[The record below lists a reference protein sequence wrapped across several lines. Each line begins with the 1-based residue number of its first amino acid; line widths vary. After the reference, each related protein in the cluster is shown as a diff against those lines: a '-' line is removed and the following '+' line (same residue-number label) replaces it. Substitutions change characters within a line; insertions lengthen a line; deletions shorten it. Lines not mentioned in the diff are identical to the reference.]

1 MEENRIK
8 YKEMDDYY
16 YINITENIK
25 NRYIKNIIEVM
36 ERALN
41 IVRYNIKIKD

>member
-8 YKEMDDYY
+8 YKKMDDYY

-25 NRYIKNIIEVM
+25 NRYIENIIEIM